1 MLLFSNLKI
10 FGHTDARVTTLRV
23 WTCFQDYTVSWACIL
38 RESDSHYTTLGYFFL
53 FFYIDGMSLR
63 MRGGSYICTLS
74 HAEIR

>member
-10 FGHTDARVTTLRV
+10 FGHTDARVTTLRA

-53 FFYIDGMSLR
+53 FFYRWDEFKDARRVIHMYTES
-63 MRGGSYICTLS
+63 C
-74 HAEIR
+74 